1 MNAPTNQEEALE
13 NTIDELKRADHLFYV
28 SLKYTRTVDMIK
40 HVIERLI
47 STNEAAVEAMLYY
60 AKGKKL
66 ITDVPT
72 NAALRSELLKKTF
85 PNDMY
90 CQESLNML
98 ALLLKLRRAKYT
110 AREEY
115 RRHVTMIAQLDGKE
129 IVEVKIDT
137 LGEQYKKTKEFVDY
151 IHNLVQGRD

>member
-1 MNAPTNQEEALE
+1 MSSPTTTEEALE
-13 NTIDELKRADHLFYV
+13 NTIDELKRVDHLFYV

-47 STNEAAVEAMLYY
+47 STNECAAETMLHF
-60 AKGKKL
+60 AKGNKL
-66 ITDVPT
+66 IKEVPAT
-72 NAALRSELLKKTF
+72 SALRSELLKKVY

-90 CQESLNML
+90 VQEALNL
-98 ALLLKLRRAKYT
+98 LVLLLKLRRAKYT

-129 IVEVKIDT
+129 IIEVTIDT
-137 LGEQYKKTKEFVDY
+137 LGEQYKKTKDFVDY
-151 IHNLVQGRD
+151 IHNLTQGRE

>member
-1 MNAPTNQEEALE
+1 MQPTTTLEALE
-13 NTIDELKRADHLFYV
+13 ATIDEIKRVDHLFYV

-47 STNEAAVEAMLYY
+47 STNECAAETMLHY
-60 AKGKKL
+60 AKEKKL
-66 ITDVPT
+66 IAEVPT
-72 NAALRSELLKKTF
+72 TSAVRVELLKKTY

-90 CQESLNML
+90 VQEALTLLS
-98 ALLLKLRRAKYT
+98 LLLRLRRAKYT

>member
-1 MNAPTNQEEALE
+1 MHPTTIEEALE
-13 NTIDELKRADHLFYV
+13 ATIDELKRADHLFYV

-47 STNEAAVEAMLYY
+47 STNECAVEAMLFY

-66 ITDVPT
+66 IKDVPT
-72 NAALRSELLKKTF
+72 TSALRAELLKKTY

-90 CQESLNML
+90 AQEALNLL
-98 ALLLKLRRAKYT
+98 AFLLKLRRAKYT

-115 RRHVTMIAQLDGKE
+115 RRHVTMIATLDSKE
-129 IVEVKIDT
+129 IVEVKIDH
-137 LGEQYKKTKEFVDY
+137 LGEYYRKTKDFVDY
-151 IHNLVQGRD
+151 IHNMVQGRD

>member
-1 MNAPTNQEEALE
+1 MHPTTTEEALE

-47 STNEAAVEAMLYY
+47 STNECGVETMLHY
-60 AKGKKL
+60 AKSKKL
-66 ITDVPT
+66 IKDVPH
-72 NAALRSELLKKTF
+72 NAALRAELLKKVY

-90 CQESLNML
+90 VQEAL
-98 ALLLKLRRAKYT
+98 ALLTLLLKLRRAKYA

-115 RRHVTMIAQLDGKE
+115 RRHVTMIATLDTKE

-137 LGEQYKKTKEFVDY
+137 LGEYYRKTKDFVDY
-151 IHNLVQGRD
+151 LHNLVRGRD